1 MSLELKLQE
10 NRNGENKFQLPGGD
24 LQGFVCFTWTSAFHK
39 YVDYCNLIK
48 IQVILEGYLVTNPS
62 NKLSTGKK
70 FYTSEIL
77 CIRGIY
83 GEKRLGEL
91 FPKRS
96 FAFPFMV
103 RPNHPQHMM
112 PSCRSAKMLNVAYRL
127 KTRVTLRDHG
137 QQRSPDAAY
146 TCFSHQLPFNM
157 TPGSTPNQATLEA
170 IQRVRRTVET
180 DGENHVN
187 KVLTSN
193 DTFQIR
199 ASLSNPVAS
208 AQSPGAIEVLVRL
221 DQIHDSAKPVSKIIG
236 KLIQECTIEEGV
248 TVRKKA
254 KLFNIRLDV
263 GERRDRKCE
272 ELSIPFNLP
281 SGLLP
286 TLIEKDR
293 SAKVSYRIQVGAHV
307 GKKEECFVTLPL
319 IVVPH

>member
-1 MSLELKLQE
+1 M
-10 NRNGENKFQLPGGD
+10 
-24 LQGFVCFTWTSAFHK
+24 
-39 YVDYCNLIK
+39 
-48 IQVILEGYLVTNPS
+48 TNPS

-77 CIRGIY
+77 CIRGESYRFRLCPTSQYRNTQFFVSTGIY

-170 IQRVRRTVET
+170 IQRVRRMVET

-187 KVLTSN
+187 KALTSN

-236 KLIQECTIEEGV
+236 KLIQV
-248 TVRKKA
+248 NKV
-254 KLFNIRLDV
+254 NIFIR
-263 GERRDRKCE
+263 
-272 ELSIPFNLP
+272 SI
-281 SGLLP
+281 G
-286 TLIEKDR
+286 
-293 SAKVSYRIQVGAHV
+293 
-307 GKKEECFVTLPL
+307 C
-319 IVVPH
+319 